1 MHRDDDV
8 NEFGEVYGD
17 YSEIRHTDLALE
29 AKMVD
34 WGWYKGILGRSKR
47 VFPGD
52 VDGLVEVNGLFLLIE
67 WKYRKGLPESQ
78 GQARMLAALR
88 RIPEFTVFEVMGDYS
103 NPQQLT
109 IYMHNRKT
117 KTHPL
122 SGKLALKQWMS
133 NWAEWADR
141 Q

>member
-52 VDGLVEVNGLFLLIE
+52 VDGLVEVNGRFLLIE
-67 WKYRKGLPESQ
+67 WKYRKDAPESK

-88 RIPEFTVFEVMGDYS
+88 RIPEFTVFEVAGDYS

-109 IYMHNRKT
+109 IHMHNCKT
-117 KTHPL
+117 QQYPL

-133 NWAEWADR
+133 NWAEWADK